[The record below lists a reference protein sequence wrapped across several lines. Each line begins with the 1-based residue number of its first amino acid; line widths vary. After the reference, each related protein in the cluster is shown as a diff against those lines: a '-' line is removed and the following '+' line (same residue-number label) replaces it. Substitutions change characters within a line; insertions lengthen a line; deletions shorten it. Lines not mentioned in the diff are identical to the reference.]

1 MTGIAPQP
9 RLARLPGVLTRVSVN
24 VVKELFA
31 MLLPIKPSVRA
42 LPELWVTRGQNADN
56 WNALRVLIVLWEDL
70 VSKTNVWMPAGNI
83 LSAIHNMFFLKVS
96 QFYKP
101 FFVFVVTSCDN
112 LLSVHSFTKLS
123 C

>member
-42 LPELWVTRGQNADN
+42 LPELWATRGQNVDN

-83 LSAIHNMFFLKVS
+83 LSAIHNMFLFFFVFKGVS
-96 QFYKP
+96 VYKP
-101 FFVFVVTSCDN
+101 FIVFVVI
-112 LLSVHSFTKLS
+112 HEKLKY
-123 C
+123 CYC

>member
-42 LPELWVTRGQNADN
+42 LPELWATRGQNVDN
-56 WNALRVLIVLWEDL
+56 WNVLRVLIVLWEDL
-70 VSKTNVWMPAGNI
+70 VSKTNVWMLAGNI
-83 LSAIHNMFFLKVS
+83 LGAIHNMFLFLFSKVS
-96 QFYKP
+96 QFI
-101 FFVFVVTSCDN
+101 N
-112 LLSVHSFTKLS
+112 LS
-123 C
+123 